1 MSKRKTF
8 GERIIERY
16 GLWID
21 KCAWDQLAEEIDE
34 TIRKKYARVWADGYH
49 YGEQGPMCS
58 DDNPYRSRKKKV
70 AKR

>member
-1 MSKRKTF
+1 MSKRKTA

-21 KCAWDQLAEEIDE
+21 KCAWDQLSKEIDE
-34 TIRKKYARVWADGYH
+34 TIRKKYAKVWDDGFSIGNH
-49 YGEQGPMCS
+49 LAFSP
-58 DDNPYRSRKKKV
+58 DDNPYRKKKV